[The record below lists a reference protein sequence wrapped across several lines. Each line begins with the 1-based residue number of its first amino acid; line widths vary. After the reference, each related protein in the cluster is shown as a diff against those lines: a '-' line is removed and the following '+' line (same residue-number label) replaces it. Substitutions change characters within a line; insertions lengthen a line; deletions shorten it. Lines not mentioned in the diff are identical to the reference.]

1 MHQLHV
7 LATLLE
13 WSEALTVT
21 KSSEGPPGT
30 VRAWRL
36 PARLIPSH
44 PVVDSIVL
52 VGKIDGCVQGEG
64 GRRQQRNPYNP
75 KGRDSEEEGEGRRF
89 DRSGGEYGDRY
100 TRPEESP

>member
-52 VGKIDGCVQGEG
+52 MGKIDSCVQGKG
-64 GRRQQRNPYNP
+64 GRGRQQNPHNP
-75 KGRDSEEEGEGRRF
+75 KGRDSEKEDEGGRF
-89 DRSGGEYGDRY
+89 YRSGGGIQ
-100 TRPEESP
+100 